1 MTSRALD
8 EHGVIIPGRV
18 HHKSETIRVLY
29 SSWERSCDA
38 TIEYTV
44 PESRS
49 TSFFTVHPGTQQY
62 DELHAHQAV
71 EVRYLPRRDL
81 PNLPLTKMLWEIH
94 ALPTVRLGNF
104 QESTKLQAFLTPRVL
119 LVCKILAGLAA
130 LLILLRILHRGWF
143 AWAAGIAVV
152 GGLAFMLLQD
162 FPRPTPPPVVEV
174 RHGNGHVTSLGLIDK
189 LFEGAHER
197 GIVADQPV
205 DVVAIEFV
213 PEGRTDPVV
222 AVDLIDHGS
231 VPGLQERSTVTFEY
245 EDRSPRTAYIDHA
258 TRTFPK
264 RNFSGIVLWGV
275 LSLAALIGLIAVWQW
290 ISKAFNRLI
299 AR

>member
-1 MTSRALD
+1 
-8 EHGVIIPGRV
+8 
-18 HHKSETIRVLY
+18 
-29 SSWERSCDA
+29 
-38 TIEYTV
+38 
-44 PESRS
+44 
-49 TSFFTVHPGTQQY
+49 
-62 DELHAHQAV
+62 
-71 EVRYLPRRDL
+71 
-81 PNLPLTKMLWEIH
+81 
-94 ALPTVRLGNF
+94 
-104 QESTKLQAFLTPRVL
+104 
-119 LVCKILAGLAA
+119 
-130 LLILLRILHRGWF
+130 
-143 AWAAGIAVV
+143 
-152 GGLAFMLLQD
+152 MLLQD

-231 VPGLQERSTVTFEY
+231 VPGLKEQSTVTFEY
-245 EDRSPRTAYIDHA
+245 EDRFPRTAYIDHA

-275 LSLAALIGLIAVWQW
+275 LSLAALLGLIAVFQW

-299 AR
+299 PR